1 MERLRISRTALCG
14 MILASELVIVLAQS
28 DCEVQ
33 LASVQANLDAV
44 NVNLGNIKQGV
55 KIAAIV
61 VPILG
66 GLLLIL
72 LGCVVFLLLRGV
84 LKIKK
89 KLPFG
94 RDVGFIRFMRNLDKM
109 DVDVAA
115 PIKVSVAT
123 SDDEEEEEKRRR
135 REKEEDEKERERN
148 RKKKEEE
155 ESRSKGKKKDE
166 EEDEDTKRRRRFR
179 LDISGRLKAYIRWD
193 DLELESRVLYRTFF
207 YIVYK
212 GKYKGEEVIYRKL
225 RFVPSDEEDDEI
237 AREIVEEDEKRSRM
251 RSENDK
257 HINKQ
262 VGTVASYPDFGFIV
276 KYHQSGHLRKI
287 LMEDKK
293 KYTEKELV
301 KIALDVSEGINA
313 LHRLKLLARI
323 VESRNVVIEGSGK
336 DITALFDPD
345 WEPECLTNE
354 KEGSQNVYLGPV
366 AWMAPEVSS
375 LPSISP

>member
-1 MERLRISRTALCG
+1 
-14 MILASELVIVLAQS
+14 
-28 DCEVQ
+28 
-33 LASVQANLDAV
+33 
-44 NVNLGNIKQGV
+44 
-55 KIAAIV
+55 
-61 VPILG
+61 
-66 GLLLIL
+66 
-72 LGCVVFLLLRGV
+72 
-84 LKIKK
+84 
-89 KLPFG
+89 
-94 RDVGFIRFMRNLDKM
+94 
-109 DVDVAA
+109 
-115 PIKVSVAT
+115 
-123 SDDEEEEEKRRR
+123 
-135 REKEEDEKERERN
+135 
-148 RKKKEEE
+148 
-155 ESRSKGKKKDE
+155 
-166 EEDEDTKRRRRFR
+166 
-179 LDISGRLKAYIRWD
+179 
-193 DLELESRVLYRTFF
+193 
-207 YIVYK
+207 
-212 GKYKGEEVIYRKL
+212 
-225 RFVPSDEEDDEI
+225 
-237 AREIVEEDEKRSRM
+237 M

-366 AWMAPEVSS
+366 AWMAPEIIEDRKFTERSDVYSFGVFLVELFSS
-375 LPSISP
+375 KDPYPERSAVGIACPVIHKGLRPAIPKGPLESIITQCIEVAENRISMKDATAELAKVYQSM